1 MYGSRL
7 APQVMTRAEQ
17 ARLLRVSGRRSRDL
31 RDHMLIS
38 LALGTGLRLAELLGL
53 NVGDLSPDGKK
64 IRRRVTL
71 DPAITK
77 NGHPGEVFLG
87 PKLAA
92 KLRRYL
98 AWKRRRGEGM
108 DPEDP
113 LFVTIR
119 GTRLS
124 KRRAQ
129 YAFRQWQ
136 EKAEFDRFFGFHS
149 LRHTS
154 VTNLY
159 RATRDLL
166 LTQRFARHSH
176 LATTTTYTHPSDE
189 DLVKSVRNL
198 PC

>member
-1 MYGSRL
+1 
-7 APQVMTRAEQ
+7 
-17 ARLLRVSGRRSRDL
+17 
-31 RDHMLIS
+31 MLIS

-53 NVGDLSPDGKK
+53 NVGDLSPDGRR

-71 DPAITK
+71 DPATTK
-77 NGHPGEVFLG
+77 GGHPGEVFLG

-92 KLRRYL
+92 KLRRFL
-98 AWKRRRGEGM
+98 AWKKSRGEGM
-108 DPEDP
+108 EPGDPV
-113 LFVTIR
+113 FATIR
-119 GTRLS
+119 ETRLS

-129 YAFRQWQ
+129 YAFKQWQ
-136 EKAEFDRFFGFHS
+136 EKARFDRFFGFHS

-189 DLVKSVRNL
+189 DLVKSVRYL

>member
-7 APQVMTRAEQ
+7 APQVMTMAEQ
-17 ARLLRVSGRRSRDL
+17 ARLLRASGRRTRDL

-53 NVGDLSPDGKK
+53 NVGDLSPDGRR
-64 IRRRVTL
+64 IRRRVSL

-77 NGHPGEVFLG
+77 NGQPGEVFLG

-98 AWKRRRGEGM
+98 AWKKRRGEGM
-108 DPEDP
+108 NPEDA
-113 LFVTIR
+113 LFATIR

-129 YAFRQWQ
+129 YAFKYWQ
-136 EKAEFDRFFGFHS
+136 EKAGFDRYFGFHS

-189 DLVKSVRNL
+189 DLQESVRNL

>member
-1 MYGSRL
+1 MEPS
-7 APQVMTRAEQ
+7 
-17 ARLLRVSGRRSRDL
+17 
-31 RDHMLIS
+31 
-38 LALGTGLRLAELLGL
+38 
-53 NVGDLSPDGKK
+53 
-64 IRRRVTL
+64 
-71 DPAITK
+71 
-77 NGHPGEVFLG
+77 
-87 PKLAA
+87 
-92 KLRRYL
+92 
-98 AWKRRRGEGM
+98 
-108 DPEDP
+108 DP
-113 LFVTIR
+113 LFATIR

-129 YAFRQWQ
+129 YAFREWQ
-136 EKAEFDRFFGFHS
+136 EKAGFDRFFSFHS

-189 DLVKSVRNL
+189 DLAESVKGL

>member
-7 APQVMTRAEQ
+7 APQVMTKAEQ

-53 NVGDLSPDGKK
+53 NIGDLSPDGRR

-71 DPAITK
+71 DPSTTK
-77 NGHPGEVFLG
+77 GGHPGEVFLG
-87 PKLAA
+87 PKMAG
-92 KLRRYL
+92 KLRRFL
-98 AWKRRRGEGM
+98 AWKKRRGEGM
-108 DPEDP
+108 ESGNP
-113 LFVTIR
+113 LFATIR
-119 GTRLS
+119 RTRLS

-129 YAFRQWQ
+129 YAFKYWQ
-136 EKAEFDRFFGFHS
+136 EKAGFDRFFGFHS

-189 DLVKSVRNL
+189 DLVESVRNL
-198 PC
+198 LC

>member
-1 MYGSRL
+1 
-7 APQVMTRAEQ
+7 
-17 ARLLRVSGRRSRDL
+17 
-31 RDHMLIS
+31 MLIS

-53 NVGDLSPDGKK
+53 NVVDLSPDGRK

-71 DPAITK
+71 DPATTK
-77 NGHPGEVFLG
+77 GGHPGEVFLG

-98 AWKRRRGEGM
+98 AWKNKRGEGM

-113 LFVTIR
+113 LFATIR
-119 GTRLS
+119 GMRLS

-129 YAFRQWQ
+129 YAFRYWQ
-136 EKAEFDRFFGFHS
+136 EKAGFDRYFGFHS

-189 DLVKSVRNL
+189 DLAESVREL